1 MHELCSTLPIKHP
14 QLGQQAPLCAYRRHT
29 GHELPIDVRPLS
41 FGSWMGGDRDGNP
54 NVTAKTTADVACLAR
69 WMAADLYLREI
80 DALRFELSM
89 RSANEQV
96 SSHGRDVAGPCPG

>member
-1 MHELCSTLPIKHP
+1 MH
-14 QLGQQAPLCAYRRHT
+14 RRHT
-29 GHELPIDVRPLS
+29 GHELPIDARPLS

-80 DALRFELSM
+80 DVLRFELSM

-96 SSHGRDVAGPCPG
+96 HLRCRVCNLCTCALTCGDDAVIGCSN

>member
-1 MHELCSTLPIKHP
+1 MH
-14 QLGQQAPLCAYRRHT
+14 RRHT
-29 GHELPIDVRPLS
+29 GHELPIDARPLS

-80 DALRFELSM
+80 DVLRFELSM

-96 SSHGRDVAGPCPG
+96 GGLRREGAGPCPEQQCCFAQAGKTVFLR